1 MFWEFAAVILASY
14 LIGST
19 PNGYFAGKILKRID
33 VRNYGSGATGAS
45 NVLRTLGRGPFV
57 AVLLADALKGYV
69 PVMLAWIL
77 FESHDLQVAAGLA
90 ALLGHDFPVFLRFRG
105 GRGVATSFGVYA
117 ALGLHVGVGM
127 VAVGAFIILAFR
139 YMSLMSIVTVP
150 LGGLAFLLL
159 AIFKVENVAG
169 VEQYTYSQAMFG
181 IFATVFVVARHHGNI
196 RRLIRGTEPKVGEGG
211 SQRGAKGVAS

>member
-1 MFWEFAAVILASY
+1 MTVWEFAVVILASY
-14 LIGST
+14 LIGSI
-19 PNGYFAGKILKRID
+19 PSGYFAGKLLKRID

-45 NVLRTLGRGPFV
+45 NILRTLGQGPFL

-69 PVMLAWIL
+69 PVLVTWYL

-90 ALLGHDFPVFLRFRG
+90 ALLGHDFPVFIRFRG

-117 ALGLHVGVGM
+117 ALGLHVGLGV
-127 VAVGAFIILAFR
+127 VAVGAFIMLAFR

-159 AIFKVENVAG
+159 AVFKVENVAG

-181 IFATVFVVARHHGNI
+181 LFATVFVLARHHSNI
-196 RRLIRGTEPKVGEGG
+196 RRLIRGTEPKMGEGG
-211 SQRGAKGVAS
+211 SRRAARTT